1 MFQKLFLLF
10 SLFLM
15 LYAAAVHPFIFFKS
29 EDRFIPGDIPEVFV
43 TQEGYI
49 SDISSRRIFAYP

>member
-1 MFQKLFLLF
+1 
-10 SLFLM
+10 M

-29 EDRFIPGDIPEVFV
+29 EDRFFPGDIPEVFV